1 MHLPRP
7 PVISPRSVSGVSP
20 WSRPRRHPDNTLR
33 AACSRWRL
41 CPEPFLCRLDGQRAA
56 SCLPQASSLCTTWQ
70 MRLGLRAE
78 RKPPGSFTRGTSHQE
93 QKSGHQRRVLG
104 TCFSTEPQSLLCSAG
119 CRQQLCSPP
128 RPADGWVGTTWVHEH
143 TNGHMDGCMGGW
155 VDRKIDRWMYG

>member
-1 MHLPRP
+1 MGALHLPRP

-128 RPADGWVGTTWVHEH
+128 AQR
-143 TNGHMDGCMGGW
+143 MGGW
-155 VDRKIDRWMYG
+155 VPHGCMNTQTDTWMDAWVGGWTER